1 MGMGMTVVKINT
13 FLCFLGFSI
22 MLTVSLFTGEPLH
35 PAMPVYL
42 VGYMVQAAILVAIR
56 ELKR

>member
-1 MGMGMTVVKINT
+1 MTVVKLNT

-22 MLTVSLFTGEPLH
+22 PLTVSLFTGEPLH

-42 VGYMVQAAILVAIR
+42 VGYMVQAAILVAVR